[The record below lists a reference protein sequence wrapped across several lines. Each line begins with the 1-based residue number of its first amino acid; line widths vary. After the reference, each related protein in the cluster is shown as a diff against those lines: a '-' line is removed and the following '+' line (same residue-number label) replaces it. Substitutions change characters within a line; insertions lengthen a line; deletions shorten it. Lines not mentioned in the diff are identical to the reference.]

1 MFLGPPVTTTNVFG
15 VSPLSLLPPFENL
28 LPLTV
33 LTRNIILSANI
44 EGSEW
49 ELPGGRVIQEDTIEI
64 TVLRIEHR
72 GVYRLY
78 SEQTWENRRM
88 LLMMVNIEVQSKFIC
103 KLCNTCSLY

>member
-1 MFLGPPVTTTNVFG
+1 MFLGPPVTTINVFG
-15 VSPLSLLPPFENL
+15 VSPISLLPPFENL

-33 LTRNIILSANI
+33 LTRNIIFSANI

-49 ELPGGRVIQEDTIEI
+49 ELPDGRVIQEDTIEI
-64 TVLRIEHR
+64 SVLRIEHR

-78 SEQTWENRRM
+78 SEQTWESRRM

-103 KLCNTCSLY
+103 KLYNCSLY